1 MADATSRRERTRRR
15 IKRGEQRKECS
26 LTQELWGA
34 FTHSREEVGRRRKIL
49 CEHTSIHLVN
59 NTSYMAYLGIN
70 VRQCC
75 HVISLYILLL
85 YTQEQI
91 TILLTFV
98 RISVGCHAHVA
109 ASPIYDVGAVSRA
122 IYVYLRN
129 VYVARSATHA
139 RIYIYS
145 SSSEINVI

>member
-91 TILLTFV
+91 QSFDVCV
-98 RISVGCHAHVA
+98 RISVAFVITTGCHAHVA
-109 ASPIYDVGAVSRA
+109 ASPIYDVGQYIAIVTYVSTYT
-122 IYVYLRN
+122 YVMF
-129 VYVARSATHA
+129 T
-139 RIYIYS
+139 
-145 SSSEINVI
+145 